1 MSRIAVLTDSTANLT
16 PELVEKYHIHVLPL
30 KILWKEEVLRDGI
43 DITPAAFY
51 ERLDR
56 DPVAPS
62 TSQATVME
70 FSQAFEKLA
79 AEYDAIF
86 APLIS
91 SGISGTV
98 DSAVTAAKEF
108 TKCPLEVYDTRQAAG
123 GMALVVL
130 AAAQVAHAGGTL
142 EMISRAAHKASDTMH
157 TYFKVET
164 LKYLH
169 RGGRIGGAARFLG
182 TALDLKP
189 ILTINQGRIDAFE
202 RVRTNKKALKRLIDI
217 ILEKAAGK
225 PSHVVVMHAAAMEEA
240 KAAREVLTREL
251 NCVEFEILDLSPAIG
266 AHVGPGTLGI
276 AIYPD

>member
-1 MSRIAVLTDSTANLT
+1 MPKTAVLTDSTANLT

-51 ERLDR
+51 ERLGR
-56 DPVAPS
+56 ESAAPT
-62 TSQATVME
+62 TSQVTVME
-70 FSQAFEKLA
+70 FSQAFDKLA
-79 AEYDAIF
+79 SEYDAIF

-108 TKCPLEVYDTRQAAG
+108 TRRPIEVYDTRQAAG

-130 AAAQVAHAGGTL
+130 AAAQTAYAGGSL
-142 EMISRAAHKASDTMH
+142 EMVSRAAHKASDTLH
-157 TYFKVET
+157 TYFMVDT

-169 RGGRIGGAARFLG
+169 RGGRIGGAARFMGAALG
-182 TALDLKP
+182 IKP
-189 ILTINQGRIDAFE
+189 ILFINQGRIDAFE
-202 RVRTNKKALKRLIDI
+202 RVRTSKKALKRLIDI
-217 ILEKAAGK
+217 ILEKAAGR
-225 PSHVVVMHAAAMEEA
+225 PSHIVVMHAAALEA
-240 KAAREVLTREL
+240 AQAARQVLTREL